1 MYSLIV
7 IQFKIIYLITIKML
21 HFDYSFIKY

>member
-1 MYSLIV
+1 MYRLIF
-7 IQFKIIYLITIKML
+7 IQLKNDYLITIKML